1 MISSWVSIVIV
12 LTILI
17 YIYNDYRIVY
27 HHASRIILEKVLL
40 LCKKISTL
48 HHPNTTIILNNPFKM
63 PLKKTSYLL
72 LHTSK
77 KIDGKNIVTL
87 RSNIYLINS
96 MDIIHDDA
104 QSSLYFPIIC
114 WKISSFFYIIHNYI
128 CIHIQQIYKQLKK
141 IPKDI
146 EITLT
151 PPPKLLL

>member
-1 MISSWVSIVIV
+1 MQ
-12 LTILI
+12 
-17 YIYNDYRIVY
+17 
-27 HHASRIILEKVLL
+27 
-40 LCKKISTL
+40 KISTL

-114 WKISSFFYIIHNYI
+114 
-128 CIHIQQIYKQLKK
+128 
-141 IPKDI
+141 
-146 EITLT
+146 
-151 PPPKLLL
+151 